1 MASTDGT
8 TNGHSTARWGL
19 RAMSALMDRLGLGAY
34 RLGTMYSGKRLMDD
48 VLGYK
53 RTLTYRDFKAAYVR
67 QDLAQ
72 RLMKVYP
79 EACWAYPPAIE
90 EDNEDATQTPF
101 EAAWAT
107 LAERLQIFATLQRTD
122 LLANLGRFSVLLLG
136 LANQSPDLSQ
146 PATPVRGPQDVLY
159 LEPYSEEWAMVTQ
172 LEANPAL
179 PTFGKPLY
187 YQINLA
193 RGGDLLALY
202 SGPTVS
208 LPAGQVRVHASRVIH
223 MAADDLLDDEIYG
236 VPWLEP
242 LYDRLQDLY
251 KVVGGSAE
259 QLWRDAKRRIAL
271 ETQPD
276 FAGNP
281 GTEATI
287 QDQVDEFMH
296 NLRDWIGVEGV
307 NVKELGGQ
315 AQDPSRHFE
324 MLVDII
330 CATRR
335 IPKRIFLG
343 SERGSLASAQD
354 ERNWK
359 ESVGGRQ
366 QTVCEPRRL
375 RPLID
380 RLIAL
385 QAVPT
390 PAQPYRVNW
399 GNLLALSETDRA
411 VVAKDYATA
420 LQMYAGPGM
429 GTAVVPPEEFREQW
443 LGLPAVPATQ
453 TLIPHP
459 GSEEL

>member
-1 MASTDGT
+1 MAETNGT
-8 TNGHSTARWGL
+8 TNGHTPAWGL
-19 RAMSALMDRLGLGAY
+19 RAMSVVLDRLGLGAY
-34 RLGTMYSGKRLMDD
+34 RLGTMYSGKRAMDD

-53 RTLTYRDFKAAYVR
+53 RTLFFRDFKAAYLR

-79 EACWAYPPAIE
+79 EATWAHPPAIV
-90 EDNEDATQTPF
+90 EDNADATTTPF
-101 EAAWAT
+101 ETAWAD
-107 LAERLQIFATLQRTD
+107 LADRLHVFATLQRVD
-122 LLANLGRFSVLLLG
+122 LLANLGRFAVLLLG
-136 LANQSPDLSQ
+136 LANQSSDLSQ
-146 PATPVRGPQDVLY
+146 PASPVRGPADLLY
-159 LEPYSEEWAMVTQ
+159 LEPYSEEWAMVSQ
-172 LEANPAL
+172 LEANPAS
-179 PTFGKPLY
+179 PQFGKPLF
-187 YQINLA
+187 YQINMA

-208 LPAGQVRVHASRVIH
+208 LPAGQARVHASRVIH
-223 MAADDLLDDEIYG
+223 LAADDLMDDEVYG
-236 VPWLEP
+236 IPWLEP

-271 ETQPD
+271 ETQPN
-276 FAGNP
+276 FTGNP
-281 GTEATI
+281 GTETSI

-307 NVKELGGQ
+307 NVKELGGH

-324 MLVDII
+324 MLIDIV

-343 SERGSLASAQD
+343 SERGSLASEQD

-359 ESVGGRQ
+359 ESIAARQ
-366 QTVCEPRRL
+366 QTVAEPRHL

-385 QAVPT
+385 QALPE
-390 PAQPYRVNW
+390 PAQPYRVDW
-399 GNLLALSETDRA
+399 GNLLALSEKDRA
-411 VVAKDYATA
+411 TIAQAYATA
-420 LQMYAGPGM
+420 LSLYAGPGM
-429 GTAVVPPEEFREQW
+429 GSAVVPPAEFRSTYM
-443 LGLPAVPATQ
+443 GLPEVPDTP
-453 TLIPHP
+453 TVDMSPDVL
-459 GSEEL
+459 ET

>member
-1 MASTDGT
+1 MADNGT
-8 TNGHSTARWGL
+8 THGHTPAWGL
-19 RAMSALMDRLGLGAY
+19 RAMSVVMDRLGLGAY
-34 RLGTMYSGKRLMDD
+34 RLGTMYSGKRVMDD

-53 RTLTYRDFKAAYVR
+53 RTLTYRDFKAAYLR

-107 LAERLQIFATLQRTD
+107 LAQRLHVFATLQRTD

-136 LANQSPDLSQ
+136 LANQPGDLSQ
-146 PATPVRGPQDVLY
+146 PATPVRGPEDVLY
-159 LEPYSEEWAMVTQ
+159 LEPYSEEWAMVSQ
-172 LEANPAL
+172 LEANPAS
-179 PTFGKPLY
+179 PDFGKPLY
-187 YQINLA
+187 YQINMA

-208 LPAGQVRVHASRVIH
+208 LPAGQARVHASRVLH

-281 GTEATI
+281 GTEAGI

-315 AQDPSRHFE
+315 AQDPSKHFE

-343 SERGSLASAQD
+343 SERGSLASEQD

-359 ESVGGRQ
+359 ESVTARQ
-366 QTVCEPRRL
+366 QTVAEPRHL

-385 QAVPT
+385 QALPE
-390 PAQPYRVNW
+390 PAQAYRVDW
-399 GNLLALSETDRA
+399 GNLLALAEKDRA
-411 VVAKDYATA
+411 AIAKDYATA

-429 GTAVVPPEEFREQW
+429 GSAVVPPAEFRRTYM
-443 LGLPAVPATQ
+443 GLPDVPDTPTVDMSPDVLEQ
-453 TLIPHP
+453 
-459 GSEEL
+459 

>member
-1 MASTDGT
+1 MAETNGT
-8 TNGHSTARWGL
+8 TNGHTPAWGL
-19 RAMSALMDRLGLGAY
+19 RAMSVVLDRLGLGAY
-34 RLGTMYSGKRLMDD
+34 RLGSMYGGQRQMAE

-53 RTLTYRDFKAAYVR
+53 RTLFYRDFKAAYLR
-67 QDLAQ
+67 QDVAQ

-79 EACWAYPPAIE
+79 EATWAHPPSVT
-90 EDNEDATQTPF
+90 EDNADATETPF
-101 EAAWAT
+101 EAAWAQV
-107 LAERLQIFATLQRTD
+107 ADRLHLYATLQRAD

-136 LANQSPDLSQ
+136 LANQGDLSQ
-146 PATPVRGPQDVLY
+146 PAAPVRGPDDVLY
-159 LEPYSEEWAMVTQ
+159 LEPYSEEWALVSQ
-172 LEANPAL
+172 LEANPAS
-179 PTFGKPLY
+179 PQFGTPLY
-187 YQINLA
+187 YQINMA

-208 LPAGQVRVHASRVIH
+208 LPAGQARVHASRVIH
-223 MAADDLLDDEIYG
+223 LAADDLMDDEVYG
-236 VPWLEP
+236 IPWLEP

-271 ETQPD
+271 ETQPA

-281 GTEATI
+281 GTEAGI

-315 AQDPSRHFE
+315 AQDPSKHFE

-343 SERGSLASAQD
+343 SERGSLASEQD

-359 ESVGGRQ
+359 ESVTARQ
-366 QTVCEPRRL
+366 QTVAEPRHL

-385 QAVPT
+385 QA
-390 PAQPYRVNW
+390 
-399 GNLLALSETDRA
+399 LAEKDRA
-411 VVAKDYATA
+411 AIAKDYATA

-429 GTAVVPPEEFREQW
+429 GSAVVPPAEFRSTYM
-443 LGLPAVPATQ
+443 GLPDVPDTPTVDMSPDVLEQ
-453 TLIPHP
+453 
-459 GSEEL
+459 